1 MTGLNMNLAEAA
13 LAVGARSRPGL
24 AEITLSGVS
33 TDTRTIRP
41 GELFVALCGENF
53 DGHGFVKKAFEQ
65 GAAAAVIAGEA
76 DPVRGRPCLR
86 VPDTLRALGD
96 LAAWLRQR
104 QPLKVLAVTGSN
116 GKTTTK
122 EMLVKIISRK
132 YKTLATKG
140 NFNNLVGLPLTMFGL
155 RPRHR
160 AAVLEMGMNRPGEIA
175 RLTEIARPDVGL
187 VTNIGPAHIEKLGD
201 LRGVARAKGEL
212 YAGLK
217 DKAVAVVNQDDPL
230 VTEMAGAFGG
240 EKLTFGFSR
249 QAQVHVR
256 GLRLRGLKGS
266 TFEIVTPSGPAQIS
280 FSLLGRHNVANA
292 LAAAAGALALGL
304 TTEDIQ
310 AGLEDFSPFPGRMNL
325 KRLQGPVYL
334 FDDTYNANPASTKA
348 ALRVLAALRG
358 QGRILAVLGDMLELG
373 PAAGPEHTAIGR
385 TAAEMGVD
393 ILAAVGNEARA
404 LADEAGKT
412 GMPKTKVL
420 WFAEATEAADWLR
433 NEIQPYDRV
442 LVKGSR
448 GMRMERIVKRLTG
461 EEAA

>member
-1 MTGLNMNLAEAA
+1 MTGLNLNLAEAA
-13 LAVGARSRPGL
+13 RAVGARSRPGL

-41 GELFVALCGENF
+41 GELFVALCGEIF

-65 GAAAAVIAGEA
+65 GAAAAVIAKEA
-76 DPVRGRPCLR
+76 RPVRGRPCLR

-122 EMLVKIISRK
+122 EMLIKIISRK
-132 YKTLATKG
+132 YKTLATRG

-187 VTNIGPAHIEKLGD
+187 VTNIGLAHIKGLGD
-201 LRGVARAKGEL
+201 LRGVAQAKGEL

-217 DKAVAVVNQDDPL
+217 NRAVAVVNQDDPL

-240 EKLTFGFSR
+240 EKLTFGFSP
-249 QAQVHVR
+249 QAQVYVR
-256 GLRLRGLKGS
+256 GLRRRGLRGS
-266 TFEIVTPSGPAQIS
+266 AFEIVTPSGPPAQIR

-304 TTEDIQ
+304 TTEDIR
-310 AGLEDFSPFPGRMNL
+310 AGLEDFRPFPGRMNL
-325 KRLQGPVYL
+325 KRLKGPVYL

-348 ALRVLAALRG
+348 ALQVLAALRG
-358 QGRILAVLGDMLELG
+358 RGRILAVLGDMLELG
-373 PAAGPEHTAIGR
+373 PAAGTEHAVIGR

-393 ILAAVGNEARA
+393 ILAAVGTEARA

-412 GMPKTKVL
+412 GMPKTRAL
-420 WFAEATEAADWLR
+420 WFAEAKEAADWLQ
-433 NEIQPYDRV
+433 NEIRPYDRV

-448 GMRMERIVKRLTG
+448 GMRMERIVRRLTG
-461 EEAA
+461 EEA